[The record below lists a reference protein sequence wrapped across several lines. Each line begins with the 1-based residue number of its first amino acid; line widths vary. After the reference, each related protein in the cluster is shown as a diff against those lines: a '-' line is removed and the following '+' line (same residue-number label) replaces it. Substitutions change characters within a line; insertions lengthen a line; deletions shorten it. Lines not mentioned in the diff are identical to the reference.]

1 MKYLNKYEMFN
12 EAVNFFEKGKFW
24 LINGKKVK
32 VVGSIP
38 QNPQVLKFQE
48 VDETGKP
55 VGKPFVGKK
64 GEVKG
69 WKQTKTEESPKGKF
83 KVGDKAYY
91 KNRVVIGYENSKLKN
106 DTEVEIV
113 EIKGNKAKIKNSA
126 TPDGSFPK
134 DFIIWNKFSD
144 KWDNF
149 VELDRLKTLE
159 EIKDELK
166 SNKSSEVV
174 EKPVE
179 STDEIKPEVKNR
191 YKELLTTWKENQK
204 KLGKNESPGEGTRAR
219 LMKQAQSE
227 INFDETK
234 DVDVD
239 LKKLKKTTAYDAVD
253 RLSSLV
259 KGQKVKKPENVI
271 KYLDFIK
278 SKINAGNVAKP
289 SLN

>member
-55 VGKPFVGKK
+55 IGKMFVGKK

-69 WKQTKTEESPKGKF
+69 WKDPKKDQNNKPSESKPEDVKPEDVKPEEVNSQ
-83 KVGDKAYY
+83 AES
-91 KNRVVIGYENSKLKN
+91 ENSKQETPGV
-106 DTEVEIV
+106 D
-113 EIKGNKAKIKNSA
+113 GNSKLNSDVDAK
-126 TPDGSFPK
+126 
-134 DFIIWNKFSD
+134 
-144 KWDNF
+144 
-149 VELDRLKTLE
+149 
-159 EIKDELK
+159 
-166 SNKSSEVV
+166 
-174 EKPVE
+174 
-179 STDEIKPEVKNR
+179 
-191 YKELLTTWKENQK
+191 YKELVSKWKAEQK
-204 KLGKNESPGEGTRAR
+204 KLGKNESPGQGTRAR

-227 INFDETK
+227 VSKNQQKTNPEVEKRYKELVTAWKVQQKKLGKNDSPGEGTRTRLMNQAKSELNFDETK
-234 DVDVD
+234 DVETD
-239 LKKLKKTTAYDAVD
+239 LKTLKRTTAYDAVD
-253 RLSSLV
+253 RLSNLV

-278 SKINAGNVAKP
+278 SKINTGNVAKP